1 MSPIKASL
9 VKTVFVK
16 IRMKKICSFTLI
28 FLVFC
33 GLVNPSF
40 ADEVTARDLYYD
52 EYRESLLLGSFEDP
66 ASREKISAPI
76 PREQSLGTSE
86 FLRDTLIAY
95 TFQWAGRWF
104 YVRNKNSRIFDTSL
118 SKWWDNISQWPEW
131 DDGDNFFTNLVT
143 HPIVGSMNYL
153 YYRQMGHSFWVSAL
167 GSVVQSTLFEYT
179 IEGLVER
186 PSGSDLVFTPLLGV
200 PLGYGLEKSSDW
212 LEDTGF
218 VPAKILAYIINPL
231 KNFVHERQ
239 VGVINP
245 FSKQFMSVSGPIN
258 FTPNKTDAIDLAYS
272 FNLESPI
279 PTGRFIADMQI
290 VNVKNNLGGEF
301 IFYSVR
307 VDVPSAD
314 NRWGI
319 NIQIAQSGVNEIQV
333 GDDNVSDGFEFA
345 NLEVGGKYVMTR
357 GSNYALSA
365 GTNLYLPTSFKDN
378 IDRLQTVL
386 MYRKNFPINLQSA
399 WTVSPYLSGAMWG
412 DIFNVIGNV
421 STDWVFNASK
431 LEGNDFEFRVNYGAS
446 VGANIPVYASPV
458 IFAEFDGY
466 SLLTSDTEGKT
477 STFVSSGIRLGRKF
491 SPGFGIQVPMSGPD
505 SDVSKL
511 SFFGDFQVRF

>member
-1 MSPIKASL
+1 MIRLCSSILVVIMLLGPI
-9 VKTVFVK
+9 
-16 IRMKKICSFTLI
+16 
-28 FLVFC
+28 
-33 GLVNPSF
+33 NPTFS
-40 ADEVTARDLYYD
+40 DEVEVRDLYYD
-52 EYRESLLLGSFEDP
+52 EYRESLLLGNLNDP
-66 ASREKISAPI
+66 STGEQVSAPI
-76 PREQSLGTSE
+76 PREQNLGTNE

-95 TFQWAGRWF
+95 SFQWAGRWF
-104 YVRNKNSRIFDTSL
+104 YVRNKNSRIFDTSF

-143 HPIVGSMNYL
+143 HPIIGSMNYL

-179 IEGLVER
+179 IEGLVET

-200 PLGYGLEKSSDW
+200 PLGYGLEKTSDW
-212 LEDTGF
+212 LEDTNF
-218 VPAKILAYIINPL
+218 VPAKILAYIVNPM
-231 KNFVHERQ
+231 KNFIDDRQ

-258 FTPNKTDAIDLAYS
+258 FTPNVTDAIDLAYS

-279 PTGRFIADMQI
+279 PTGRFIADIQI
-290 VNVKNNLGGEF
+290 VNVKQDIGGEF

-307 VDVPSAD
+307 IDVPSAD

-319 NIQIAQSGVNEIQV
+319 NVQIAQSGVNAVQI
-333 GDDNVSDGFEFA
+333 GDDNISDGFEFA
-345 NLEVGGKYVMTR
+345 NLEVGGKYVLSK
-357 GSNYALSA
+357 GPNYALTA
-365 GTNLYLPTSFKDN
+365 GTNLILPTAFKDN
-378 IDRLQTVL
+378 IERLRTVL

-399 WTVSPYLSGAMWG
+399 WTVTPYLSGAVWG
-412 DIFNVIGNV
+412 DIFNVMTNV
-421 STDWVFNASK
+421 STDYVFNASK
-431 LEGNDFEFRVNYGAS
+431 LEGNDFEFRVNYGAA
-446 VGANIPVYASPV
+446 VAANIPVIASPV
-458 IFAEFDGY
+458 LFAEFDGY

-491 SPGFGIQVPMSGPD
+491 SPGFGIQVPLSGPD